1 MVKSA
6 SKRHQFIVIRVMELG
21 KLSHAIAI
29 DVLTIGNAVI
39 RVFVTLALILR
50 LLIVF
55 LFIITALVQQWRI

>member
-6 SKRHQFIVIRVMELG
+6 SKRHQFIVIRVMELR

-29 DVLTIGNAVI
+29 DVLAIGNAFI
-39 RVFVTLALILR
+39 RVFIALALILR

-55 LFIITALVQQWRI
+55 LFIITALVQQWGI

>member
-1 MVKSA
+1 
-6 SKRHQFIVIRVMELG
+6 MELG

-55 LFIITALVQQWRI
+55 LLIITTLVQQWGI